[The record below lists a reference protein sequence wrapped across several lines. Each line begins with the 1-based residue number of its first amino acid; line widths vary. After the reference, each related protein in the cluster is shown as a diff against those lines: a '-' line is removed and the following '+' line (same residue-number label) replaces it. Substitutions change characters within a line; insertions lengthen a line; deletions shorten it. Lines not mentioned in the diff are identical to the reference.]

1 MGLPP
6 MLVCRMKM
14 IQERIRKIEE
24 RQKIYKQ
31 NGKDHGSDTSA
42 PLKLPPRLVQNM
54 QKLQARMIC
63 LEERQRK
70 KNLKMAAQNVDS
82 SGSSVVLPPR
92 LVARMKIIQ
101 ERIKKIEERQKK
113 TLDGDETAALKFP
126 PRLIQNMK
134 KVQERIIS
142 LEERQRNHD
151 LRIKA
156 KMGKFSSWNPSP
168 RVGAMKKEGKMMMN
182 MRPMRQRM
190 MLQRSLISDPSAG
203 LQMMGHLSR
212 IQNRQNF
219 GRINI
224 NGPIQNGSGGVGIK
238 PWMQRRAPIM
248 QGCNKIMRL
257 QRQRM
262 HVLKEAGTMNLMG
275 NNFGQQNGRTNFG
288 CAPGRQALIG
298 GMRRNGAR
306 GNAAMKNG
314 GGAN

>member
-1 MGLPP
+1 
-6 MLVCRMKM
+6 M

-24 RQKIYKQ
+24 RQKIKEK
-31 NGKDHGSDTSA
+31 NGKDHGADTSA

-70 KNLKMAAQNVDS
+70 KDLKMAAQNLDS

-142 LEERQRNHD
+142 LEERRKKQD

-156 KMGKFSSWNPSP
+156 KMGKCSSGNPSL

-182 MRPMRQRM
+182 MRPMRKRM
-190 MLQRSLISDPSAG
+190 MLQKSLMNDPSTG
-203 LQMMGHLSR
+203 LHMMRRLR
-212 IQNRQNF
+212 RFQNRQNI
-219 GRINI
+219 GRINM
-224 NGPIQNGSGGVGIK
+224 NGPINNGSGGLRIK
-238 PWMQRRAPIM
+238 PWMQRRAPMMIV
-248 QGCNKIMRL
+248 CNKKRL
-257 QRQRM
+257 LRQIQR
-262 HVLKEAGTMNLMG
+262 KEEIARTMNLMG
-275 NNFGQQNGRTNFG
+275 NNFGQQKGRTNFE
-288 CAPGRQALIG
+288 CAPRIQALIG
-298 GMRRNGAR
+298 GRRRHGAW
-306 GNAAMKNG
+306 GNAAMKSG
-314 GGAN
+314 G